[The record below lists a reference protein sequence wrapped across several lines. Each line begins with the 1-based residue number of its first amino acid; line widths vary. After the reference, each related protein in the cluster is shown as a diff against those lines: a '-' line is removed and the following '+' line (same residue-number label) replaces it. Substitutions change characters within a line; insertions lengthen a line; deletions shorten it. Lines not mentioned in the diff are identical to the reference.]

1 MKTLFLGLWATV
13 LAVGLAGQAVAVPLT
28 YTFEGTIDTIQENT
42 AGLLSG
48 AGSYI
53 YYVMEVD
60 FEQPG
65 QLTTRG
71 GELLVREDD
80 LTRDYFFTDY
90 IEGTALEMTDG
101 FFNTLDAPNIPAEY
115 NYGYDSLNYTNGAL
129 LSNSFNDYFE
139 IYHPSLMPSEW
150 TVGTA
155 VQVED
160 RAYGPLVDGQGILL
174 SEFVGSLT
182 LTDIQ
187 GEPGAS
193 DPPETPPSDP
203 PPDPSPQPSPPP
215 APEPGTLWLLGLG
228 IAAGLGF
235 CKRRDDHAA

>member
-13 LAVGLAGQAVAVPLT
+13 LAVGLAAQAVAVPLT
-28 YTFEGTIDTIQENT
+28 YTFEGAIDTIHKNT

-48 AGSYI
+48 AGSSI
-53 YYVMEVD
+53 YYVIEVD
-60 FEQPG
+60 FEQAG
-65 QLTTRG
+65 QITTRG
-71 GELLVREDD
+71 GELLVRQDD
-80 LTRDYFFTDY
+80 DTRDYFFTDY
-90 IEGTALEMTDG
+90 IAGTALEMTDG

-129 LSNSFNDYFE
+129 LGNSFNDYFE
-139 IYHPSLMPSEW
+139 IYHPLLMPSEW
-150 TVGTA
+150 TVGTP

-160 RAYGPLVDGQGILL
+160 RAYGPLVDGQGILI

-193 DPPETPPSDP
+193 DPPPNPT
-203 PPDPSPQPSPPP
+203 PQPPTSHT
-215 APEPGTLWLLGLG
+215 PEPGTLWLLGLG
-228 IAAGLGF
+228 IAAGLVF
-235 CKRRDDHAA
+235 CKRRGEHAA